1 MDERLDLAFERWTK
15 RNEELG
21 RIIVVDRTAVSALGP
36 NGARGPLRWF
46 AAGLWLEL
54 ILAIVPVVWLGN
66 FAAGALHAP
75 IAFGSAVV
83 LDVFAILLLVNV
95 AMQVATLYSIRY
107 DGPVT
112 KVQSALER
120 LRVLRLRAARGIF
133 AFAVLAWLPLCV
145 VGLAA
150 LFGNDVVRM
159 LDVTWIV
166 VNLLVGIAF
175 IPFAIWLCRLFETRA
190 GLHSAARFFAGTI
203 SGSQLNAALA
213 SLERIQTFRNEA
225 ASS

>member
-1 MDERLDLAFERWTK
+1 
-15 RNEELG
+15 
-21 RIIVVDRTAVSALGP
+21 VVDRSALSAAGP

-46 AAGLWLEL
+46 AAALWFEL

-66 FAAGALHAP
+66 FAAGAVHAP
-75 IAFGSAVV
+75 IVFGSAVV

-95 AMQVATLYSIRY
+95 AMQVATLYTIQY
-107 DGPVT
+107 DGAVT

-133 AFAVLAWLPLCV
+133 ASAVFAWLPLCL

-159 LDVTWIV
+159 LDIKWV
-166 VNLLVGIAF
+166 VANLLVGVAF
-175 IPFAIWLCRLFETRA
+175 VPFAVWLCRLFETRA
-190 GLHSAARFFAGTI
+190 ELHAAGRIVAGTV
-203 SGSQLNAALA
+203 SGSRLNAALA
-213 SLERIQTFRNEA
+213 SMERIEAFRNV
-225 ASS
+225 ASSI